1 MTNTR
6 RSRLYID
13 VLLAAIAVV
22 TILVYFV
29 GNRFIFYNLGLGY
42 FFGTWILLGGTIVLM
57 LKPIALVLLLVLIVR
72 GFILNVRFGIKRLL
86 LQIFLITISIT
97 LFTIVPKSVG
107 KFGHAAFTEGFLER
121 MKKEADVPTIQAWVD
136 NLDLDNLKDCKVDE
150 YGWWIN
156 EADWPDAI
164 KKFSSENVNVLGM
177 KSKNDKTY
185 VRVLFGTALLG
196 YWSLVVGVGSDEIPS
211 NDYYESEYRL
221 ELAPNAFVGYCLKH
235 KAQPKT
241 TSAKQQA

>member
-1 MTNTR
+1 MANTR

-13 VLLAAIAVV
+13 VSLAAIAVI
-22 TILVYFV
+22 TIIVYFIS
-29 GNRFIFYNLGLGY
+29 NRFLYYRLGLGC
-42 FFGTWILLGGTIVLM
+42 FFGTLILLGGSIILM
-57 LKPIALVLLLVLIVR
+57 LKPIALVLLLVLIIR

-86 LQIFLITISIT
+86 LQIFLITISIA
-97 LFTIVPKSVG
+97 LFAIVPKCVG
-107 KFGHAAFTEGFLER
+107 KFGGAAFTEGFLER

-150 YGWWIN
+150 DGWRIN
-156 EADWPDAI
+156 EAGWPDAI
-164 KKFSSENVNVLGM
+164 KKFSSENVNVLCM

-196 YWSLVVGVGSDEIPS
+196 YWSLVVGVGSDEIPL

-221 ELAPNAFVGYCLKH
+221 ELASNAFVGYCLEH
-235 KAQPKT
+235 KAQPKI
-241 TSAKQQA
+241 TSAKRQM